1 MAIITI
7 SRGTKSHGVELA
19 DRLSKRL
26 GYARKSRE
34 VVLEGAK
41 KYNIMAEELFEHL
54 EESPSLWQKLTREH
68 HRYLIYVQCAL
79 IDAVKEDNV
88 IYYGHAGQLF
98 LRGIRHALK
107 VRLDTPLEERVSAVM
122 QEFGKSFDEA
132 NDYIARIDEERVRW
146 VKHVYGERWQ
156 DPSLYDLSFSTEN
169 LTIDSICEIIALT
182 VGREEFRTS
191 DESTGK
197 LNNLSLECEVKAAFA
212 SDDRIWNL
220 PVMVVAEKGVITLR
234 GTAKDRKVRDTFAE
248 LASQVKGVQKCIVEI
263 SLATDPLPKGM
274 SGSH

>member
-7 SRGTKSHGVELA
+7 SRGIKSHGVELA
-19 DRLSKRL
+19 NRLSERL
-26 GYARKSRE
+26 GYVRKSRE
-34 VVLEGAK
+34 VVFDGAK
-41 KYNIMAEELFEHL
+41 KYNIMAEELFRHL

-68 HRYLIYVQCAL
+68 QRYLIYVQCAL

-107 VRLDTPLEERVSAVM
+107 VRLDTPLDERVRAVM

-132 NDYIARIDEERVRW
+132 SDYIARIDEERVRW

-169 LTIDSICEIIALT
+169 LTIDSICEIIALA

-197 LNNLSLECEVKAAFA
+197 LNDLSLECEVMAAFA
-212 SDDRIWNL
+212 SDNKIWNL
-220 PVMVVAEKGVITLR
+220 PVTVTAENGVVTLR
-234 GTAKDRKVRDTFAE
+234 GTVKDRKVRDAFAE
-248 LASQVKGVQKCIVEI
+248 LACQVKGVQECKVDINL
-263 SLATDPLPKGM
+263 STDPLPTGI
-274 SGSH
+274 SGSD